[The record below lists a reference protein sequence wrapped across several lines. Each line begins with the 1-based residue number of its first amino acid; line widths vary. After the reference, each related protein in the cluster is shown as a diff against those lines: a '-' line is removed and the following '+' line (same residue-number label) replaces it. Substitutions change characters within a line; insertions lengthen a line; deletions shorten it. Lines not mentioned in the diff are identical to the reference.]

1 MLSMHQGDAMDV
13 GGAKERDKS
22 EDAAGYALATSLW
35 GRFALAG
42 MGLLSLTPRGVR
54 LPSA

>member
-1 MLSMHQGDAMDV
+1 MHQGDAMDV
-13 GGAKERDKS
+13 GGTKERDKS

-35 GRFALAG
+35 GRFALAD
-42 MGLLSLTPRGVR
+42 MGLLGLTPRGVR

>member
-1 MLSMHQGDAMDV
+1 MDV
-13 GGAKERDKS
+13 GGTKERDKS
-22 EDAAGYALATSLW
+22 EDATSYALAISLW
-35 GRFALAG
+35 GRFALAD